1 MKAKK
6 AIIAV
11 IITLLV
17 LCGIGAGGFCLW
29 KFTDIFNFLKP
40 ANEVF
45 SNQMEKALNM
55 EGAKFTDY
63 SDFLKEYKDNYN
75 KPYKLNL
82 NMSANLNLSELDS
95 ETKSIINKSKIKFES
110 NVDSKNNKSQNK
122 IGLYSN
128 NSEVLTLDLVNNDKK
143 VGIGCKDLSDKYIS
157 VSAEDLVKY
166 IKENRSKDFT
176 DEDIKVLENALS
188 GAKIDP
194 YEFLYISDEDLKHFD
209 ERYGDLLNTLISK
222 DCYSSEKNVEVEV
235 DGDDV
240 KTTAYYLTLTGKDTY
255 KFAEDFSKLVK
266 DDSVLTKIIVEKA
279 NMILEN
285 AGQNKIDEDD
295 VKELM
300 NEIFDSMLEEFES
313 IKDEDKAAIQIAI
326 YSDKSKPVRI
336 ELNTLKDVSEKSDKE
351 ALLSVEYAKGK
362 TIYTI
367 YQKGKAYITATD
379 EYEKKDDKERKGKV
393 SLKAMGTQIGTVDY
407 ELINKDDESKVYLS
421 LNIPLA
427 DVSLNVDI
435 SSKGNPKKEAVDI
448 KGKMSFKY
456 AKESA
461 EINFDGT
468 AEFTDNVSIPELSSS
483 NSIEVLKLSEEE
495 LNKEFDKISKKASE
509 VLPARLKLIGI
520 NVKAEDIYKEKK
532 VEEKV
537 EDNDKKETT
546 NTTTIPSIPN
556 TTTPTINQEELD
568 KLQKLIE
575 SNPDLLNTVR

>member
-17 LCGIGAGGFCLW
+17 LCGLGAGGFCLW
-29 KFTDIFNFLKP
+29 KFTDLFNFLKP

-95 ETKSIINKSKIKFES
+95 ETKNIINKSKIKYES
-110 NVDSKNNKSQNK
+110 NADQKNNKIENK

-128 NSEVLTLDLVNNDKK
+128 NSEVLTVDIINNDKK
-143 VGIGCKDLSDKYIS
+143 LAIGCKDLSDKYIA

-166 IKENRSKDFT
+166 MKENRDKDIS

-188 GAKIDP
+188 GKKIDP
-194 YEFLYISDEDLKHFD
+194 YEFLYISDEDLKYFD
-209 ERYGDLLNTLISK
+209 ERYGDILNTLISK
-222 DCYSSEKNVEVEV
+222 DCYTTEKNVEVDV
-235 DGDDV
+235 DDDEV
-240 KTTAYYLTLTGKDTY
+240 KTTAYYLTLTGEDTY
-255 KFAEDFSKLVK
+255 KFVEDLSNLVK
-266 DDSVLTKIIVEKA
+266 DDSVLTKILVEKA
-279 NMILEN
+279 NMVLEN
-285 AGQNKIDEDD
+285 AGQNKIDEKD
-295 VKELM
+295 VKEAM
-300 NEIFDSMLEEFES
+300 NDVFGDMLKELDS
-313 IKDEDKAAIQIAI
+313 IKNKDEAAIQIAI

-336 ELNTLKDVSEKSDKE
+336 ELNTLEDVSKKSDKE
-351 ALLSVEYAKGK
+351 TLLSVEYAKGK
-362 TIYTI
+362 TIYTM

-379 EYEKKDDKERKGKV
+379 EYEKNSDKERKGKV
-393 SLKAMGTQIGTVDY
+393 SLKAMGTQIGTIDY
-407 ELINKDDESKVYLS
+407 ELVKKDAESKVYLS

-427 DVSLNVDI
+427 DISANIDI

-448 KGKMSFKY
+448 TGKMSFKY

-461 EINFDGT
+461 EINFDGK
-468 AEFTDNVSIPELSSS
+468 AEFTDDVSIPELSSS
-483 NSIEVLKLSEEE
+483 NSIEILKLSKEDQEKE
-495 LNKEFDKISKKASE
+495 LDKIMKKASE

-537 EDNDKKETT
+537 EDNDKKETAT
-546 NTTTIPSIPN
+546 PA
-556 TTTPTINQEELD
+556 TPTINQEELD

-575 SNPDLLNTVR
+575 SNPNLLNTIR